1 MYAYSISLGG
11 SYGHKF
17 KPAEI
22 HYLVRFD
29 RVVVK
34 DGVRGGSVGAM
45 YWRWVD
51 GSDYDEVITDS
62 INHEWLIESVMTSS

>member
-1 MYAYSISLGG
+1 MLIPSGLGG

-22 HYLVRFD
+22 HDLVRFD
-29 RVVVK
+29 GVAVK

-45 YWRWVD
+45 Y
-51 GSDYDEVITDS
+51 
-62 INHEWLIESVMTSS
+62 